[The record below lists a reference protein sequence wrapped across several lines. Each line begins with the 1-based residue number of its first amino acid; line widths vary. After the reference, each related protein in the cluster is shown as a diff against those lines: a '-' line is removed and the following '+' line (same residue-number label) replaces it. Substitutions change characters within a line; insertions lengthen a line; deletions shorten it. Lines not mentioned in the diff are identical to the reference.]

1 MWRREVHQ
9 GSRRVN
15 LIGNQVTAIV
25 SLLFKI
31 CKCETGL
38 KYKPS
43 VPCSLSES
51 FLHESLFI
59 DVISEKWSLS
69 MVSVVAETLF
79 LRSF

>member
-31 CKCETGL
+31 DLSPAVLTLVMNTQGSCLKLPSELPSILASSGPSSAGL
-38 KYKPS
+38 FHLPS
-43 VPCSLSES
+43 RL
-51 FLHESLFI
+51 LGQ
-59 DVISEKWSLS
+59 
-69 MVSVVAETLF
+69 SVQ
-79 LRSF
+79 R